1 LPVPVL
7 AGASILV
14 SVTNLYSNE
23 GAGAAP
29 GAPAPRGASPVFRK
43 RPSGPRTRVAALVAA
58 CAVVA
63 GGAFAITDAVSG
75 SGSAAP
81 PAATAGTATGLTGQ
95 AAVLN
100 GALSDASFSSSAS
113 TSAQSTPAAT
123 RAAVRRVH
131 RALARLRLLGGMHG
145 EFTFKTKEGPRT
157 LAFERGTVI
166 SVAGPDVTVRA
177 ADGTMWTWV
186 VTGTSV
192 VREDGT
198 RTSAAALA
206 DGQSVFAG
214 GSVTGA
220 TRDALLLVIRT
231 PAKKPA

>member
-1 LPVPVL
+1 
-7 AGASILV
+7 
-14 SVTNLYSNE
+14 VTNLYSNQ

-29 GAPAPRGASPVFRK
+29 AAPASGPAYRK
-43 RPSGPRTRVAALVAA
+43 RPSGPRARVAALIAA

-63 GGAFAITDAVSG
+63 GGAFAITEAV

-81 PAATAGTATGLTGQ
+81 PAATANTTTGLTGQ

-100 GALSDASFSSSAS
+100 GALSDASFASAS
-113 TSAQSTPAAT
+113 SSAQSTPAAGQV
-123 RAAVRRVH
+123 ALRRVR

-145 EFTFKTKEGPRT
+145 EYTFQTKDGPRT
-157 LAFERGTVI
+157 LAFERGTVV

-186 VTGTSV
+186 VTAGSV
-192 VREDGT
+192 VRQDGT
-198 RTSAAALA
+198 RTTAAALA
-206 DGQSVFAG
+206 DGQPVFAG

-220 TRDALLLVIRT
+220 THDALLVVIRKS
-231 PAKKPA
+231 AKKA

>member
-1 LPVPVL
+1 MPVCVL
-7 AGASILV
+7 AGASILF

-29 GAPAPRGASPVFRK
+29 AAPASGPAFRK

-81 PAATAGTATGLTGQ
+81 TAGTANTTTGLTGQ

-100 GALSDASFSSSAS
+100 GALSDASFASAS
-113 TSAQSTPAAT
+113 TSAPATAAAT
-123 RAAVRRVH
+123 RAELRRIH

-145 EFTFKTKEGPRT
+145 EYTFETKEGPRT
-157 LAFERGTVI
+157 LAFERGTII

-177 ADGTMWTWV
+177 TDGTMWTWV
-186 VTGTSV
+186 LTSTSI
-192 VREDGT
+192 VRQDGARAT
-198 RTSAAALA
+198 ASKLA
-206 DGQSVFAG
+206 DGELVFAG
-214 GSVTGA
+214 GAVKGA
-220 TRDALLLVIRT
+220 TRDALLIVIR
-231 PAKKPA
+231 PAANKAA